1 MLYSYYMKIKQTTLL
16 FILCAS
22 AAPLWAQNATLVK
35 QQGPVLYMDIS
46 ALKKPV
52 AKGDTFKIIT
62 GKETLIN
69 PKTGKNLG
77 DIFTY
82 SNPGTV
88 TEVQK
93 LYAVGNLNNAPQFA
107 VGAEAVFES
116 AAPQVA
122 PVQPAPAQPAAPA
135 KKPVSD
141 KAQKIYEPVE
151 QTVISLSAGN
161 VSAPGQFITLS
172 QKGVVTV
179 WNPSG
184 DRLAAAL
191 QWQLPKTFTPITLS
205 AVDVKETGSA
215 QIFVT
220 YYQAAREQI
229 STAVLE
235 NQNNTLV
242 QTHTLPWFVKEL
254 GCLPDK
260 ELWAQKPF
268 VMGARPGSAREVDY
282 KHGKFVLD

>member
-122 PVQPAPAQPAAPA
+122 PVQPAPAPQVAPVQPAAPA
-135 KKPVSD
+135 KKPVSN

-161 VSAPGQFITLS
+161 VSAPGQFIT
-172 QKGVVTV
+172 
-179 WNPSG
+179 
-184 DRLAAAL
+184 
-191 QWQLPKTFTPITLS
+191 
-205 AVDVKETGSA
+205 
-215 QIFVT
+215 
-220 YYQAAREQI
+220 
-229 STAVLE
+229 
-235 NQNNTLV
+235 
-242 QTHTLPWFVKEL
+242 
-254 GCLPDK
+254 
-260 ELWAQKPF
+260 
-268 VMGARPGSAREVDY
+268 
-282 KHGKFVLD
+282 